1 MLVDWTFW
9 GSGIILGIFGLWVM
23 YRAIFADR
31 SRGRRRCP
39 KCWYDMSESP
49 EMRCPECGREAL
61 NDREFF
67 LTRRRW
73 KGLWVCLV
81 IFLAAHVLWMQ
92 PKVRRDGWASV
103 IPRTLLILALRLPN
117 NGWAFDGLELRTQ
130 TDRSVNS
137 SVRSVSMRKKVHD
150 PSTLY
155 LWQWRMFG
163 EACIELSKDN
173 PDIATRLNL
182 IMWLRRAADTQDFEV
197 SSRYYDVLYGYLTD
211 QNSRV
216 RQLSALLCTDPNSP
230 ELSTDMI
237 QPLLDDPNQ
246 RVREYAIAALGVLAK
261 HSSAPFTSLL
271 TALEHDDDE
280 VRRRAVIGLLRM
292 EHYGHAPEDIF
303 DRFVELYE
311 NDSSVAV
318 QGQALNAIFNSK
330 LQREQ
335 LAAFMRSAI
344 IHPEEEIRL
353 GAISTLSGIE
363 PVEEALYLEIALVG
377 LQDESKKVHRR
388 ACYILRHEIDTEL
401 LRPHLDLLKTLATD
415 ENQDCREAAEFHL
428 SRLSEGIDESTEN
441 PHD

>member
-1 MLVDWTFW
+1 
-9 GSGIILGIFGLWVM
+9 
-23 YRAIFADR
+23 
-31 SRGRRRCP
+31 
-39 KCWYDMSESP
+39 
-49 EMRCPECGREAL
+49 
-61 NDREFF
+61 
-67 LTRRRW
+67 
-73 KGLWVCLV
+73 
-81 IFLAAHVLWMQ
+81 
-92 PKVRRDGWASV
+92 
-103 IPRTLLILALRLPN
+103 
-117 NGWAFDGLELRTQ
+117 
-130 TDRSVNS
+130 
-137 SVRSVSMRKKVHD
+137 
-150 PSTLY
+150 
-155 LWQWRMFG
+155 
-163 EACIELSKDN
+163 
-173 PDIATRLNL
+173 
-182 IMWLRRAADTQDFEV
+182 
-197 SSRYYDVLYGYLTD
+197 
-211 QNSRV
+211 
-216 RQLSALLCTDPNSP
+216 
-230 ELSTDMI
+230 
-237 QPLLDDPNQ
+237 
-246 RVREYAIAALGVLAK
+246 
-261 HSSAPFTSLL
+261 
-271 TALEHDDDE
+271 
-280 VRRRAVIGLLRM
+280 M